1 MIDSFLQ
8 AISAMRAVSNNTII
22 AYRQDLYDCQDI
34 LKKSGKTLL
43 NCDINHLRSVILTW
57 HAREL
62 SSHTVA
68 RRLSSLRQFTSW
80 ALEEG
85 LREDNPTLWLANPSL
100 PVILPK
106 SLSELEIIRLLDAAA
121 KLEPKTDALK
131 AHTMMEILYATGL
144 RVSELV
150 SLLVAQFRRNPQV
163 ILVAGK
169 GGRERVVP
177 LGDAARYAAMR
188 WIEFRDTQEVF
199 IGSNYMFPT
208 NRGKVMSRQKFAQI
222 LGKIAVL
229 ADIDVK
235 RVSPHKLRHSFATH
249 MLNRGA
255 DLRSLQSMLGHADIS
270 TTQIY
275 TSSRPERLAGLVS
288 SSHPLARRSQDS

>member
-34 LKKSGKTLL
+34 LGKRGKTLL
-43 NCDINHLRSVILTW
+43 TCDINHLRSVISTW
-57 HAREL
+57 HERGL

-68 RRLSSLRQFTSW
+68 RRLSSLRQFTGW

-85 LREDNPTLWLANPSL
+85 LREDNPTLWLDNPSL
-100 PVILPK
+100 PVTLPK
-106 SLSELEIIRLLDAAA
+106 SLSELEIIRLLEAAA
-121 KLEPKTDALK
+121 KLKPKTDALK
-131 AHTMMEILYATGL
+131 AQTMMEILYATGL

-150 SLLVAQFRRNPQV
+150 TLLVAQFRRNPQI
-163 ILVAGK
+163 ILVTGK

-208 NRGKVMSRQKFAQI
+208 NYGKVMSRQQFAQI
-222 LGKIAVL
+222 LAKIALL

-275 TSSRPERLAGLVS
+275 TASRPERLAGLVS

>member
-100 PVILPK
+100 PAILPK